1 MGDLPANPALAL
13 RLAWGSLCHHRMMA
27 AATVLGV
34 ALGMMVVSAILVV
47 DHNTFRPPPET
58 VEAEGGGTA
67 ARAVRRR
74 QLAPFIQR
82 VWFIRASAPAARP
95 PPLLPTQRGQ
105 AAAVPPPGAGKK
117 SSRGAEDYA
126 AMRLAARL
134 ASLLAFFVGA
144 VIVFCTMRY
153 AVMARA
159 REFSLLLCLGESRAN
174 AALSLAVE
182 AALLGVVGTALGLA
196 AALPAAQALLALG
209 ISTTGQTPLSGFVVP
224 GAELAAMAAISISF
238 AMLGVVAPARSL
250 LRLNVAAILQ
260 PRFLTTDGDARD
272 APASG
277 FGWLLP
283 PLIAASYLV
292 ARPFLISW
300 LSVIQFFLFEAAFV
314 CLLAAATLWWVT
326 PLLRGVIRLTETAL
340 RPLMPLEVLL
350 AGRRLRLASHRI
362 TFSVIGVTLVF
373 GLLTGLHGIT
383 RALKDEIHLWSSRA
397 QGNRI

>member
-1 MGDLPANPALAL
+1 LPVPAFST
-13 RLAWGSLCHHRMMA
+13 R
-27 AATVLGV
+27 
-34 ALGMMVVSAILVV
+34 
-47 DHNTFRPPPET
+47 
-58 VEAEGGGTA
+58 
-67 ARAVRRR
+67 
-74 QLAPFIQR
+74 
-82 VWFIRASAPAARP
+82 IRAIR
-95 PPLLPTQRGQ
+95 RGRWGF
-105 AAAVPPPGAGKK
+105 P
-117 SSRGAEDYA
+117 S
-126 AMRLAARL
+126 
-134 ASLLAFFVGA
+134 
-144 VIVFCTMRY
+144 
-153 AVMARA
+153 RA

-182 AALLGVVGTALGLA
+182 AALLGVAGTALGLA

-209 ISTTGQTPLSGFVVP
+209 ISTTSQTPLSGFVVP

-292 ARPFLISW
+292 ARPFLISS

-326 PLLRGVIRLTETAL
+326 PLLQGVIRLTETAL